1 MGSLDWLTHAR
12 RLAALAQ
19 NGLMFA
25 KDPFD
30 RERYETIRVI
40 AAEMLAEGG
49 DWKPEEV
56 LSQLSRERGYA
67 TPKVDVRAVVFRG
80 NSILLV
86 QERSDERWTLPGGW
100 ADVGE
105 SPSVAVVREVEEES
119 GYKVRAT
126 KLLAVYDKLRHGHPP
141 ATFHAYKLFYRC
153 ELEGGVVGESLETR
167 GASFFAEGVL
177 PPLSLGRVTEAQIR
191 RMFEHGRN
199 PALPTDFD

>member
-1 MGSLDWLTHAR
+1 MGSPDWLTHAR

-30 RERYETIRVI
+30 RERYEAIRVI

-49 DWKPEEV
+49 NWKPEEV
-56 LSQLSRERGYA
+56 LSELSHERGYA

-80 NSILLV
+80 NNILLV

-105 SPSVAVVREVEEES
+105 SPSVAVMREVEEES

-153 ELEGGVVGESLETR
+153 ELEGGVVGESPETR

>member
-1 MGSLDWLTHAR
+1 
-12 RLAALAQ
+12 
-19 NGLMFA
+19 MFA

-30 RERYETIRVI
+30 RERYEAIRVI

-49 DWKPEEV
+49 NWKPEEV
-56 LSQLSRERGYA
+56 LSELSHERGYA

-80 NSILLV
+80 NNILLV

-105 SPSVAVVREVEEES
+105 SPSVAVMREVEEES

-153 ELEGGVVGESLETR
+153 ELEGGVVGESPETR